1 MKITIINKITGQ
13 NYCILIDQL
22 WCHIWRDK
30 KKFLRKNSET
40 TCAGPMLIF
49 IPTIYRQA
57 HPLIF
62 FLNIEI
68 DEYNSHGE
76 IFTWIDKNYISP
88 LNSEDTILIF
98 IIKIS
103 LFLIGQTENN
113 VESMVNNWWSYTVL
127 QLPWLLFFLFSMVI
141 LTSIFVYF

>member
-1 MKITIINKITGQ
+1 MSYMKGQKKILKKELRDHLCRPHVDIHTHYLSTGPP
-13 NYCILIDQL
+13 
-22 WCHIWRDK
+22 
-30 KKFLRKNSET
+30 KNT
-40 TCAGPMLIF
+40 DIQVYA
-49 IPTIYRQA
+49 
-57 HPLIF
+57 LIF